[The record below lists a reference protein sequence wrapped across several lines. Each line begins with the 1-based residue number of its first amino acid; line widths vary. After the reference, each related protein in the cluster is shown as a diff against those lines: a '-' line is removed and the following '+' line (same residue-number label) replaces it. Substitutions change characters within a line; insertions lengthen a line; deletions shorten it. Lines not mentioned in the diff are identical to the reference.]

1 MVRRRRS
8 RTVFET
14 HSALSGRVRVIDH
27 GRERRLIVSGDT
39 LSVYPLDGDWLRL
52 REEYWWQA
60 VTAAPRR
67 PRALLV
73 GLGGGTQIHLLSRL
87 VRPRLMTVIERDP
100 AIMRVAHDW
109 FALRRVGG
117 IEFLCGDATRLV
129 PWLAR
134 AGRRFDFVMD
144 DAAYADATPQA
155 LSLAWAL
162 VPLVAPRG
170 VLVLNRHERHDA
182 RRAAAALRPLFRQV
196 RVQLVR
202 RSAENALV
210 LCQAPRQQRTPGRG

>member
-14 HSALSGRVRVIDH
+14 RSPLSGRVRVIDYR
-27 GRERRLIVSGDT
+27 RERRLVVAGDT
-39 LSVYPLDGDWLRL
+39 LSVYPLDGDWMRL

-60 VTAAPRR
+60 VATAPQRA
-67 PRALLV
+67 RALLV

-87 VRPRLMTVIERDP
+87 VRPRLVPVIERAP
-100 AIMRVAHDW
+100 AILRVARDW
-109 FALRRVGG
+109 FALRQVGG

-129 PWLAR
+129 PWLAS

-144 DAAYADATPQA
+144 DAAYADATAEA

-162 VPLVAPRG
+162 APLVAPRG
-170 VLVLNRHERHDA
+170 VLVLNRHQRHDA
-182 RRAAAALRPLFRQV
+182 RRAAAALRPLFDQV
-196 RVQLVR
+196 GIQLVR

-210 LCQAPRQQRTPGRG
+210 VCRRPHPTRA

>member
-1 MVRRRRS
+1 M
-8 RTVFET
+8 FEA
-14 HSALSGRVRVIDH
+14 HSALSGRVRVIDQ
-27 GRERRLIVSGDT
+27 GRERRLVVAGDT

-60 VTAAPRR
+60 VAAAPRR

-100 AIMRVAHDW
+100 AIMRVARDW

-117 IEFLCGDATRLV
+117 IEFLCGDAMRLV
-129 PWLAR
+129 PWLASS
-134 AGRRFDFVMD
+134 GRRFDFVMD
-144 DAAYADATPQA
+144 DAAYADAPAQA

-162 VPLVAPRG
+162 APLVAPRG

-182 RRAAAALRPLFRQV
+182 RRAAAALRPLFGQV

-210 LCQAPRQQRTPGRG
+210 ICHAPRPAPA

>member
-1 MVRRRRS
+1 
-8 RTVFET
+8 VFET
-14 HSALSGRVRVIDH
+14 HSVLSGRVRVIDH
-27 GRERRLIVSGDT
+27 RRERRLVVAGDT
-39 LSVYPLDGDWLRL
+39 LSVYPLDGDWMRL

-60 VTAAPRR
+60 VAAAPQR

-73 GLGGGTQIHLLSRL
+73 GLGGGTQVHLLTRL
-87 VRPRLMTVIERDP
+87 VRPRLVTVIERDP
-100 AIMRVAHDW
+100 AILRVARDW
-109 FALRRVGG
+109 FALRRVGR

-129 PWLAR
+129 PWLAS

-144 DAAYADATPQA
+144 DAAYADATPEA

-162 VPLVAPRG
+162 APLVALRG
-170 VLVLNRHERHDA
+170 VLVLNRHERQDA

-210 LCQAPRQQRTPGRG
+210 VCHRPRVSSAGGA